1 MQIDSDLHLL
11 AAMLQ
16 SSLRPRKESGT
27 MITLSIIALIGAIVI
42 KEAINQ
48 AFAEEVS
55 STRPGF

>member
-27 MITLSIIALIGAIVI
+27 MITISMIALIGAIVI

-48 AFAEEVS
+48 AFAEEVQ
-55 STRPGF
+55 T